1 MSKNIL
7 AHCVGH
13 LYRYIFPDVFY
24 LFYLFVLSCR
34 EEDSEISRSK
44 NWEKK
49 ILERRLLE
57 DMRDMK
63 FSIVREIFFEVLSAF
78 IVQFLFFY
86 LSTLNISSILSLIV
100 FSFVLISIFFLRLR
114 NAYHNFFEIIE
125 KD

>member
-7 AHCVGH
+7 AQCWSLVS
-13 LYRYIFPDVFY
+13 IY
-24 LFYLFVLSCR
+24 LSRCFLSLLSVRSILSRRRFRNFEIQKLR
-34 EEDSEISRSK
+34 E
-44 NWEKK
+44 K